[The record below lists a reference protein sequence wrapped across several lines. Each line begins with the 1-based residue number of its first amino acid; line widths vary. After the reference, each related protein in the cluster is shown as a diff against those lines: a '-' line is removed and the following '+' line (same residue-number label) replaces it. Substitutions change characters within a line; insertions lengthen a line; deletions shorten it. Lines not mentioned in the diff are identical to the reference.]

1 MKNRVIIGMMLLLLI
16 NGVMTGFLI
25 AKVVAGDK
33 RTEEIYDSVDDSLED
48 MSEEISEVKDSVEGI
63 SETVREIDIQINPQV
78 IPGVSS
84 QIESDK
90 AIEVE
95 IWIDEEN
102 NIHRTGV
109 GNDIDSLAWEI
120 IYNGELVLSRNALN
134 ETVYQYFRSDP
145 GTYTIYV
152 TSFFDGSYKIV
163 SNVISYSIE

>member
-1 MKNRVIIGMMLLLLI
+1 MKNKVIIGMMLLLLI
-16 NGVMTGFLI
+16 NTVMTGFLV
-25 AKVVAGDK
+25 AKVVVGDK
-33 RTEEIYDSVDDSLED
+33 
-48 MSEEISEVKDSVEGI
+48 
-63 SETVREIDIQINPQV
+63 QINLQV

-84 QIESDK
+84 QKERGK
-90 AIEVE
+90 AIQVE

-109 GNDIDSLAWEI
+109 GNDVDSLHWEI
-120 IYNGELVLSRNALN
+120 IYNGERVLSRNALN

-152 TSFFDGSYKIV
+152 KSFVDGSYKIV